1 MHRIY
6 PKVGMGMRVIVRVW
20 AKLEDWRSLVFM
32 SLRDDDD
39 LMRVGRAHGKAGSA
53 GPSLF
58 ADARLLV
65 SG

>member
-1 MHRIY
+1 
-6 PKVGMGMRVIVRVW
+6 
-20 AKLEDWRSLVFM
+20 VFM

>member
-1 MHRIY
+1 
-6 PKVGMGMRVIVRVW
+6 
-20 AKLEDWRSLVFM
+20 M

-58 ADARLLV
+58 LLTRDYSYRV
-65 SG
+65 EDD

>member
-1 MHRIY
+1 
-6 PKVGMGMRVIVRVW
+6 V
-20 AKLEDWRSLVFM
+20 LM

-58 ADARLLV
+58 C
-65 SG
+65 